1 MDTACR
7 NDKLAL
13 LKNTEPE
20 LLAMLV
26 EIDRAKKALRGH
38 SPATVPT
45 RPAPNVSASGL
56 PRHIVLFSASPGSAR
71 SVSSSLYGHDLT
83 LHGCEELSRPGPQRT
98 ISAGTRTLKP
108 FKTQNLTLCPRNPV
122 PKSILTDEQKR
133 QQLFLKR
140 RAALYNPARP
150 KSSNSLVSEY
160 STKSRRR
167 RHHADDMEVSTP
179 ESLRDLKLWICMVH
193 VALHITWLLTC

>member
-1 MDTACR
+1 MDTSCR

-13 LKNTEPE
+13 LKDTEPE
-20 LLAMLV
+20 LLATLV
-26 EIDRAKKALRGH
+26 EIDCAKKALRGH

-45 RPAPNVSASGL
+45 CHAPNVSGL
-56 PRHIVLFSASPGSAR
+56 SRHRVSVFSGSAR
-71 SVSSSLYGHDLT
+71 SVSSSHYGHDLT
-83 LHGCEELSRPGPQRT
+83 LHRCGELPRHGHQCT
-98 ISAGTRTLKP
+98 TSAGTRTLKP

-122 PKSILTDEQKR
+122 LKSILTDEQKR